1 MQTAFFAFFQRIRE
15 PGVSAAGQAA
25 VCAPISGGPTRRK
38 RCKDRSLRSQSRA
51 DFLISIAVAQNGCCL
66 EQFSLPG
73 RHCRPLS
80 FLSLCS
86 AFTLT
91 ARVLSRRPPPSL
103 SLCLSLCGSTAVLQP
118 SLLAFTTPHSWR
130 RYSCDLCL
138 HLVMAFSF
146 ASPEYSHPKPSGG
159 EPPIRALASSYE
171 FSPDPTHR
179 AHSTASFNCG
189 HHCSQ

>member
-1 MQTAFFAFFQRIRE
+1 MDAAWSNFLFQV
-15 PGVSAAGQAA
+15 GL
-25 VCAPISGGPTRRK
+25 
-38 RCKDRSLRSQSRA
+38 SLSSLLCFHFNSSR
-51 DFLISIAVAQNGCCL
+51 AVAQASPL
-66 EQFSLPG
+66 SLP
-73 RHCRPLS
+73 LS
-80 FLSLCS
+80 VSQ
-86 AFTLT
+86 
-91 ARVLSRRPPPSL
+91 
-103 SLCLSLCGSTAVLQP
+103 CGSTAVLQP